1 MNLKH
6 KFRLL
11 VAVAALGM
19 VAIAGFWLTGE
30 RERLLSGKEEQMR
43 SLTELA
49 YSEVAVQYS
58 AAQAGKLTEQQ
69 AQANA
74 REAVRTM
81 RYAGNNYLFIS
92 DARAYI
98 VMHPFKPELE
108 GKDASELKDPKGM
121 RLFAEF
127 ARVATQNGSGVVYY
141 LWPRPGDSEPV
152 RKVSYVLMF
161 KPWGWVIGTGTYI
174 DDVDRAWWSSAMKAG
189 AITLLCLLV
198 VLGVSLNI
206 SRSIFSRL
214 GRLSER
220 IRDVAQGEGDLTK
233 RIEVEVRDEV
243 GVVAEWFNRFMD
255 SLHGT
260 VSSVAANTVRVNA
273 AAEQMAAAA
282 GRNTEGTRQ
291 QNGQVSQVA
300 AAMQQMAATVAEV
313 SSNSGQAAGNAR
325 RAADI
330 AREGGG
336 MVNEVLARMSSIA
349 DSVRAAAERIDGLGQ
364 RSDQIGKIVAVIED
378 IASQTNLL
386 ALNAAIEAARA
397 GEHGRGFAVVAGEVR
412 NLAERTT
419 SATKEIAETIRAV
432 QEETATAVAQMDAG
446 TKLVEQGV
454 ADTSKAGK
462 ALKEII
468 GAAEQVG
475 DMVAQIA
482 TAANEQTSA
491 VAEINQGVAHIS
503 EIAQQSEATA
513 QESSATCRDLQGLA
527 EDLERLVGRFKL
539 ESDSGE
545 WRKAA

>member
-1 MNLKH
+1 MSLKY

-11 VAVAALGM
+11 VTVAAVGM
-19 VAIAGFWLTGE
+19 IAIAGFWLTGE
-30 RERLLSGKEEQMR
+30 RKRLLSSKEEQMR

-49 YSEVAVQYS
+49 YSQIAAQYN
-58 AAQAGKLTEQQ
+58 AAQAGKLTVPQ

-74 REAVRTM
+74 RGTVRSM
-81 RYAGNNYLFIS
+81 RYANNNYLFIC
-92 DARAYI
+92 DERAYI
-98 VMHPFKPELE
+98 VTHPFKPELE
-108 GKDASELKDPKGM
+108 GKDASELKDPQGK

-152 RKVSYVLMF
+152 RKVSYALLF
-161 KPWGWVIGTGTYI
+161 KPWGWVIATGTYI
-174 DDVDRAWWSSAMKAG
+174 DDVDREWRGSVLKAVT
-189 AITLLCLLV
+189 ITLLCLLV
-198 VLGVSLNI
+198 ALGVSLNI

-214 GRLSER
+214 GRLGER
-220 IRDVAQGEGDLTK
+220 IRDVAQGEGDLTR
-233 RIEVEVRDEV
+233 RIEVEVHDEV
-243 GVVAEWFNRFMD
+243 GVVAEWFNKFMD

-260 VSSVAANTVRVNA
+260 VSSVAANTGRVNM
-273 AAEQMAAAA
+273 AAEQMTSAA
-282 GRNTEGTRQ
+282 GRNAEGSRQ
-291 QNGQVSQVA
+291 QSGQVSQVA

-313 SSNSGQAAGNAR
+313 SVNSGQAAGNAR

-336 MVNEVLARMSSIA
+336 RVKEVLARMSSIA
-349 DSVRAAAERIDGLGQ
+349 DSVRAAAERIDGLGK

-419 SATKEIAETIRAV
+419 SATKEIAETIRSV

-446 TKLVEQGV
+446 TQLVEQGV
-454 ADTSKAGK
+454 ADTSKAGL

-468 GAAEQVG
+468 DAAEQVG

-482 TAANEQTSA
+482 TAANEQTTA
-491 VAEINQGVAHIS
+491 VAEINRGVSHIS
-503 EIAQQSEATA
+503 EITLRAEATA
-513 QESSATCRDLQGLA
+513 EESSATCKDLQSLA
-527 EDLERLVGRFKL
+527 VDLEQLVGRFKL
-539 ESDSGE
+539 EDGIAES
-545 WRKAA
+545 RKAA

>member
-1 MNLKH
+1 MNLNH
-6 KFRLL
+6 KFRFL
-11 VAVAALGM
+11 VGVTACGM
-19 VAIAGFWLTGE
+19 IAITVVWLTGE
-30 RERLLSGKEEQMR
+30 RQRLLASKEEQAR

-49 YSEVAVQYS
+49 CSAI
-58 AAQAGKLTEQQ
+58 AAQYGQEQAGRLTVQQ
-69 AQANA
+69 AQSNA
-74 REAVRTM
+74 QEAVRSM

-108 GKDASELKDPKGM
+108 GKDASGMKDANGLA
-121 RLFAEF
+121 LFTEF
-127 ARVATQNGSGVVYY
+127 GRVATQNGSGVVYY
-141 LWPRPGDSEPV
+141 LWPRPGDSKPV
-152 RKVSYVLMF
+152 RKVSYVQLF

-198 VLGVSLNI
+198 VLWVSLNI

-214 GRLSER
+214 SRLGER

-233 RIEVEVRDEV
+233 RIEVEVHDEV
-243 GVVAEWFNRFMD
+243 GVVAEWFNKFMD

-260 VSSVAANTVRVNA
+260 VSNVAANTVRVNA
-273 AAEQMAAAA
+273 AAEQMTAAA
-282 GRNTEGTRQ
+282 GRDAEGARQ
-291 QNGQVSQVA
+291 QSGQMSQVA

-330 AREGGG
+330 ARDGGVI
-336 MVNEVLARMSSIA
+336 VNEVLARMGSIA
-349 DSVRAAAERIDGLGQ
+349 ESVRAAAQRIDGLGQ

-419 SATKEIAETIRAV
+419 SATKEIAETIRTV
-432 QEETATAVAQMDAG
+432 QEETAAAIAQMDAG
-446 TKLVEQGV
+446 TQLVEQGV
-454 ADTSKAGK
+454 ADTSKAGT

-491 VAEINQGVAHIS
+491 VEDINRGVAHIS
-503 EIAQQSEATA
+503 EITQQSEATA
-513 QESSATCRDLQGLA
+513 QESSATCKDLQSLA
-527 EDLERLVGRFKL
+527 EDLERLMSRFKL
-539 ESDSGE
+539 EADIWE
-545 WRKAA
+545 RRRAA